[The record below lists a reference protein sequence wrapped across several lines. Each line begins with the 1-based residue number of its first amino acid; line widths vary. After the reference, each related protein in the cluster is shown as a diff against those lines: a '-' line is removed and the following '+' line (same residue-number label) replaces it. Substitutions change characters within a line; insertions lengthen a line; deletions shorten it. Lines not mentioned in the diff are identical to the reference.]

1 VKSEILLFHASP
13 LYNGNTAM
21 SNWRNL
27 DGKQLINPTYDASRW
42 QKAATQAKAA
52 IDLAERNGK
61 ALFVKTG
68 ANAFETAFLSTRDV
82 FWDGY
87 QKEGVWI
94 RPKINRYQWET
105 HASPR
110 AVTGTPYNGLALVQE
125 LVDDFRMENGESID
139 QSQTYNENTYT
150 DTETKYYAKGVNTMY
165 TNREPRFYAYVT
177 FNGSSINGAA
187 KNGMKWVEFYHEG
200 NSGRNGAPR
209 DWPKT
214 GYTARKNIHP
224 TYSLNPANET
234 NRAGMLIRLSE
245 LYLNYAEALN
255 ESESNHPD

>member
-1 VKSEILLFHASP
+1 AIKDLPVEHFQMGTTTVDGTQLGRINRMVAEAVKSEILLFHASP

-68 ANAFETAFLSTRDV
+68 ANDFETAYLSTRDV

-87 QKEGVWI
+87 QKEGIWL
-94 RPKINRYQWET
+94 RPATNRYQWEI

-110 AVTGTPYNGLALVQE
+110 AISGTAYNGRSE
-125 LVDDFRMENGESID
+125 EH
-139 QSQTYNENTYT
+139 T
-150 DTETKYYAKGVNTMY
+150 
-165 TNREPRFYAYVT
+165 
-177 FNGSSINGAA
+177 
-187 KNGMKWVEFYHEG
+187 
-200 NSGRNGAPR
+200 
-209 DWPKT
+209 
-214 GYTARKNIHP
+214 
-224 TYSLNPANET
+224 
-234 NRAGMLIRLSE
+234 SE
-245 LYLNYAEALN
+245 LQSRENLVC
-255 ESESNHPD
+255 